1 MATTPSDKRST
12 SPLPSATN
20 SAGRSELIASLAP
33 HGILRAGINM
43 SNFLLVNQTDASG
56 QPDGVSPAMAR
67 ALAAELDLEL
77 ELVPYEGPGDV
88 ADAAS
93 RDEWDIANIALE
105 AERAVV
111 IDFSPAYCEIQ
122 ATYLTPPGSRIMSM
136 EQVDN
141 AGNRIAVKA
150 RSAYDLWLTRT
161 ISQATLV
168 RAATLDESF
177 ELFRD
182 DGLEVLAGL
191 RPKLLE
197 QQALMPGSVLFE
209 DSFMAVQQCIGCPVG
224 KSLAAN
230 FIQHFVRQSMESGLV
245 ADLISR
251 YGVQGRLAVAQ

>member
-1 MATTPSDKRST
+1 MSTTVDKT
-12 SPLPSATN
+12 STN
-20 SAGRSELIASLAP
+20 SLPNISDDAGRSELIASLAP

-43 SNFLLVNQTDASG
+43 SNFLLVNQTDADG

-77 ELVPYEGPGDV
+77 KLIAYKGPGDV

-122 ATYLTPPGSRIMSM
+122 ATYLTPPGSSITAM
-136 EQVDN
+136 EQVDI

-150 RSAYDLWLTRT
+150 RSAYDLWLTRN
-161 ISQATLV
+161 IKQATLV

-177 ELFRD
+177 ERFRD
-182 DGLEVLAGL
+182 ENLEVLAGL
-191 RPKLLE
+191 RPKLIE
-197 QQALMPGSVLFE
+197 QQALMAGSVLFE
-209 DSFMAVQQCIGCPVG
+209 TSFMAVQQCIGCPVG
-224 KSLAAN
+224 KTLAAN
-230 FIQHFVRQSMESGLV
+230 FIQHFVQQSKESGLV
-245 ADLISR
+245 AELIAR
-251 YGVQGRLAVAQ
+251 YEVQGRLSVAP

>member
-1 MATTPSDKRST
+1 MPITGDKSST
-12 SPLPSATN
+12 FPLPNVTDC
-20 SAGRSELIASLAP
+20 AGRSELIASLAP
-33 HGILRAGINM
+33 HGVLRAGINM
-43 SNFLLVNQTDASG
+43 SNFLLVNQTDANG

-77 ELVPYEGPGDV
+77 KLIPYEGPGDV

-122 ATYLTPPGSRIMSM
+122 ATYLTPPGSSIAGMQ
-136 EQVDN
+136 QVDTE
-141 AGNRIAVKA
+141 GNRIAVKA
-150 RSAYDLWLTRT
+150 RSAYDLWLTRN
-161 ISQATLV
+161 IRQATLV
-168 RAATLDESF
+168 RAATLNESF
-177 ELFRD
+177 ERFRD
-182 DGLEVLAGL
+182 EGLEVLAGL

-209 DSFMAVQQCIGCPVG
+209 ESFMAVQQCMGCPVG

-230 FIQHFVRQSMESGLV
+230 FVQHFVQQSKESGLV
-245 ADLISR
+245 AELIAR
-251 YGVQGRLAVAQ
+251 YEVQGRLSVAR